1 MLYLSHG
8 NGIDGKH
15 VCVYTHNRTVVYPT
29 LHFRI
34 CVLSHEGVGTCGERN
49 RTTLFTHELLSV
61 RSIAH
66 RNQQITA
73 VSEKKKT
80 VTTTSR
86 CRFMMWSISPP
97 VTKTPPATLHRF
109 YNRRGEHEIPP
120 RSADRPTRWFARFP
134 TGAAGSKKSLSF
146 LRRNDKAPICGSH
159 ARPCTAPCTHVDFS
173 TLFRAIIRTA
183 LIAIAD
189 AGAHETPDCVDGD
202 DRKFPF
208 IVLPGWDSGSQ
219 RCMEKKYVTT
229 AIIYCVLKKMFLFCN
244 LRNRMRKS
252 KIIIIDFQKILQ
264 KFVMV
269 KFLMLQS

>member
-1 MLYLSHG
+1 M
-8 NGIDGKH
+8 
-15 VCVYTHNRTVVYPT
+15 YTHNRAVVYPT
-29 LHFRI
+29 LRFRI
-34 CVLSHEGVGTCGERN
+34 CVLSHEGVGTRGERN

-61 RSIAH
+61 RSIAR

-73 VSEKKKT
+73 VSVEKKT

-86 CRFMMWSISPP
+86 CRFTMIDLAAGYESS
-97 VTKTPPATLHRF
+97 TGYTPSFLQSE
-109 YNRRGEHEIPP
+109 GEHEIPP
-120 RSADRPTRWFARFP
+120 RPADRPTRWFARFP

-202 DRKFPF
+202 DREFPPSSSYLTETV
-208 IVLPGWDSGSQ
+208 VLSNVWKKIYNSCCHLSHF
-219 RCMEKKYVTT
+219 EKNT
-229 AIIYCVLKKMFLFCN
+229 FLI
-244 LRNRMRKS
+244 LRNRIRKS
-252 KIIIIDFQKILQ
+252 ET
-264 KFVMV
+264 VV
-269 KFLMLQS
+269 KEFSKYYKNEIC